1 MTPCVKIKILNWVI
15 IQLNL
20 TTSDSIPKESVP
32 AGVGA
37 VTTAPG
43 TYGFAALFLLSG
55 AMELAV
61 WTQATLC
68 AVVGWVGNTFLSPAK
83 TGSVGLGFDSSLEN
97 MGTWTAFPPHLAI
110 QSCCHPL
117 VGLLCWSSPTLGLS
131 FGAMSLNLI
140 SALNFA
146 RLLIFSICFSP
157 TKSGSI
163 GIDSDLYKIELGFF
177 PKKGTTGI

>member
-1 MTPCVKIKILNWVI
+1 MGRLTNEKGILGCTKPVVKIKMLTWEI

-68 AVVGWVGNTFLSPAK
+68 GG
-83 TGSVGLGFDSSLEN
+83 GLGWQYFPFTGKN
-97 MGTWTAFPPHLAI
+97 WICRTWF
-110 QSCCHPL
+110 
-117 VGLLCWSSPTLGLS
+117 
-131 FGAMSLNLI
+131 
-140 SALNFA
+140 
-146 RLLIFSICFSP
+146 
-157 TKSGSI
+157 
-163 GIDSDLYKIELGFF
+163 
-177 PKKGTTGI
+177 

>member
-1 MTPCVKIKILNWVI
+1 VKIKMLNWVI

-68 AVVGWVGNTFLSPAK
+68 AVVGWIGNTFLSPAK
-83 TGSVGLGFDSSLEN
+83 TGSVGIGFDPNLDRVPPTSCHPELLPSLL
-97 MGTWTAFPPHLAI
+97 WTAMLEQPH
-110 QSCCHPL
+110 
-117 VGLLCWSSPTLGLS
+117 VGALLRRHES
-131 FGAMSLNLI
+131 
-140 SALNFA
+140 
-146 RLLIFSICFSP
+146 
-157 TKSGSI
+157 
-163 GIDSDLYKIELGFF
+163 
-177 PKKGTTGI
+177 

>member
-1 MTPCVKIKILNWVI
+1 V
-15 IQLNL
+15 
-20 TTSDSIPKESVP
+20 DSGDS
-32 AGVGA
+32 
-37 VTTAPG
+37 
-43 TYGFAALFLLSG
+43 L
-55 AMELAV
+55 
-61 WTQATLC
+61 WW
-68 AVVGWVGNTFLSPAK
+68 WVGLAILSFHRLKLDLSELVLTLALK
-83 TGSVGLGFDSSLEN
+83 TWKLGLRSV
-97 MGTWTAFPPHLAI
+97 FPPHLAI

>member
-1 MTPCVKIKILNWVI
+1 MTNEKGILGCTKLVVKIKMLNWVI

-68 AVVGWVGNTFLSPAK
+68 AVVGWVGHTFLSPAK
-83 TGSVGLGFDSSLEN
+83 TGSVGIGFDSSLEN
-97 MGTWTAFPPHLAI
+97 SENSPHVLT
-110 QSCCHPL
+110 
-117 VGLLCWSSPTLGLS
+117 CWSSPTLGLS

-146 RLLIFSICFSP
+146 RVLIFSICFSP

-163 GIDSDLYKIELGFF
+163 GIDSDFYKIELGFF

>member
-1 MTPCVKIKILNWVI
+1 MDKGWDVLSLMTPCVKIKILNWVI

-97 MGTWTAFPPHLAI
+97 METWTAFRVPTT
-110 QSCCHPL
+110 SCHPEL
-117 VGLLCWSSPTLGLS
+117 LPSLLWTAMLEQPHVGALLRRHES
-131 FGAMSLNLI
+131 
-140 SALNFA
+140 
-146 RLLIFSICFSP
+146 
-157 TKSGSI
+157 
-163 GIDSDLYKIELGFF
+163 
-177 PKKGTTGI
+177 